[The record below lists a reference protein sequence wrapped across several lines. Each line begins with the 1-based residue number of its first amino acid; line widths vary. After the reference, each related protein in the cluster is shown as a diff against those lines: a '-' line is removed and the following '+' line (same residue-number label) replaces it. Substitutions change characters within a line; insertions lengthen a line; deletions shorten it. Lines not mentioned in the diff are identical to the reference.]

1 MSIKLFVKKQLA
13 EDIENLGGLNLF
25 INQDPTD
32 QSLSKLL
39 DQNKNLYGERGT
51 PIRAKLRNLV
61 KRWSAY
67 KPSEYQKKVLEKFG
81 VVHHLKRFETES
93 DAKQTPVKK
102 VSVCVLAFEVKSVFC
117 VLLCSAS
124 QTRFASQSR
133 RNSTEKLQIEIES
146 DKKELTPVKKVRLR
160 FREIPSE
167 RFFVLLRFA
176 TFRINSFHHFHYQ
189 TCNHQQCLYTH
200 LESTTTLLLI

>member
-1 MSIKLFVKKQLA
+1 MSGPGIKLFVRKQLA

-25 INQDPTD
+25 INQDPKD

-51 PIRAKLRNLV
+51 PIRAQLRNLV

-81 VVHHLKRFETES
+81 VLHHLKRVETEIES
-93 DAKQTPVKK
+93 DGKQTSVKK
-102 VSVCVLAFEVKSVFC
+102 VRVCVLTFGEKSVFC
-117 VLLCSAS
+117 VLLCFAS

-133 RNSTEKLQIEIES
+133 PNSTDKLQS
-146 DKKELTPVKKVRLR
+146 DEEELTPVKKVR
-160 FREIPSE
+160 
-167 RFFVLLRFA
+167 FA
-176 TFRINSFHHFHYQ
+176 
-189 TCNHQQCLYTH
+189 L
-200 LESTTTLLLI
+200 